1 MLSNFNKS
9 ILDRINKRA
18 RTDENTGFGTNSN
31 YYGGRYY
38 NKSGIPNAYKTG
50 LPFWERYSVF
60 HTMLHM
66 PLWKFLLVILIT
78 FIIVNVLF
86 AILYLAIGLE
96 NLAGVQVTKTIDKIG
111 EAFFFSS
118 QTFTTVGYGRLAP
131 TGFWMSL
138 VASLESLLG
147 LLALALATGLIYGRF
162 SKPEA
167 FIKFSKNA
175 IIAPYKDGIAIMM
188 RMAPYK
194 NTNLTDAEAKL
205 TLGMIVDEN
214 NVKTNKFYSLPLELS
229 KVNALTLSWTLVH
242 AIDENSPLYG
252 LSMYD
257 LKQANAEVIVF
268 LKAFDESYSNNVV
281 TRTSYT
287 YQEIKVG
294 AKFIPM
300 YHRTED
306 GSSTVLEM
314 KLLDATTPV
323 DLSKAKNMNLEEMAA

>member
-38 NKSGIPNAYKTG
+38 NKSGIPNAFKTG

-66 PLWKFLLVILIT
+66 PLWKFLLIILIT
-78 FIIVNVLF
+78 FVIVNVLF
-86 AILYLAIGLE
+86 ALLYLLIGLE
-96 NLAGVQVTKTIDKIG
+96 NLAGLQVTTTADKIG

-138 VASLESLLG
+138 VASIESLLG

-175 IIAPYKDGIAIMM
+175 IIAPYQDGIAIMM

-205 TLGMIVDEN
+205 TLGMIVEEN

-252 LSMYD
+252 LSMLD

-314 KLLDATTPV
+314 QLLNATTPV
-323 DLSKAKNMNLEEMAA
+323 DLSKTKSMNLQEIAA